1 MEQATNSIMAYGTF
15 LALVP
20 ALVAIILALVSK
32 EVYSSLFLGVIVGG
46 LLLCQGTGSGFFDA
60 VFKNGLIAKVAD
72 PYNVGILVFLVMLG
86 AMVAL
91 MNRAG
96 GSAAFGNW
104 AKTHIK
110 SKVGAQIATI

>member
-1 MEQATNSIMAYGTF
+1 MEQATNTIMAYGTF
-15 LALVP
+15 WALVP

-72 PYNVGILVFLVMLG
+72 PYNVGILVFLVMSEMEADTLSEEMIPLG
-86 AMVAL
+86 FSRVEVKLA
-91 MNRAG
+91 RET
-96 GSAAFGNW
+96 GSL
-104 AKTHIK
+104 
-110 SKVGAQIATI
+110 